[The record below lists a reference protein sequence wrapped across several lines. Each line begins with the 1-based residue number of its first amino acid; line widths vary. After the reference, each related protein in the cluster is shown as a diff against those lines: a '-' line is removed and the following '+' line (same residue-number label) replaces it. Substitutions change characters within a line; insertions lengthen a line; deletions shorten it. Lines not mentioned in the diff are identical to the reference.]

1 MLALQDKPEGK
12 LTDMWGEDLSSSGL
26 ATVDVSGALAD
37 ILSVKDA
44 NEITNVKKA
53 AFMTASVMKSST
65 IPRLEG
71 TASTQIVCQ
80 QCVIKSGPCK
90 PVKLLYM
97 LLRLTSCV
105 CTWRILK
112 TAGCTESHSV
122 PVQWTSGMDSR
133 FGHSSLLSQSTPR
146 RCSYPCTRACS
157 PCVSVLVVTNVISVM
172 CLDRMQVVV
181 NFQTAASSM
190 TTQFS
195 MLHNIL

>member
-1 MLALQDKPEGK
+1 MLAVQDKPEGK

-80 QCVIKSGPCK
+80 QCVVKSGPCK
-90 PVKLLYM
+90 PVILLYM
-97 LLRLTSCV
+97 LLMPCLTSCV
-105 CTWRILK
+105 YTWRILE
-112 TAGCTESHSV
+112 TAGCTESHWV

-133 FGHSSLLSQSTPR
+133 FRHSSLLS
-146 RCSYPCTRACS
+146 
-157 PCVSVLVVTNVISVM
+157 
-172 CLDRMQVVV
+172 
-181 NFQTAASSM
+181 
-190 TTQFS
+190 
-195 MLHNIL
+195 